1 MKAIRVHRPGPPEV
15 LEIEDTTLAAPIAD
29 FKICRLCISPPR
41 ASCPHHLVERCRTRH
56 CESGNHGAP
65 SFGAHR
71 RPGSATV
78 SRPSHSGA
86 CRRAGA
92 WARSSCAWACLAR
105 ESDMEPV
112 ILPASRTSGTAHCR
126 RHQPRWRPLA
136 RVLRS
141 HRHGSHQHHP
151 PERAVPRVDPRPAVR
166 PRPAEAGASVRPR
179 PRARADTARH
189 PRRSHHNAR

>member
-41 ASCPHHLVERCRTRH
+41 ASCPHHLVGRCRTRH

-78 SRPSHSGA
+78 SEAQPLRRLSTGRRVGA
-86 CRRAGA
+86 VLVRVGMPGA
-92 WARSSCAWACLAR
+92 
-105 ESDMEPV
+105 
-112 ILPASRTSGTAHCR
+112 
-126 RHQPRWRPLA
+126 
-136 RVLRS
+136 
-141 HRHGSHQHHP
+141 
-151 PERAVPRVDPRPAVR
+151 
-166 PRPAEAGASVRPR
+166 
-179 PRARADTARH
+179 
-189 PRRSHHNAR
+189 